1 MDDTMKMA
9 IGFVTGRP
17 NVCKVINNMYDQ
29 MLEQLKDLNP
39 NIKLTIFIL
48 FDLSYQMTTRVDFYS
63 VLPQVYKNIKIRY
76 ITPEDIEEEKKK
88 LIGRHGFTKKEV
100 DLILGHGHAKGRNT
114 LLYYAAKSKYDCLL
128 FWDDDEYPVA
138 CIKNDDNTITWKKQN
153 NISKHLEYIK
163 DSDITIGY
171 HCGYISPIPYIE
183 INKDI
188 NEDMFRKYIEAISND
203 IISWDSIKENFK
215 KNNGVTYADPEI
227 ADGKG
232 VYEIQKNGAGKWIAG
247 STLCLNLRHLD
258 KIPAFYNPPGAR
270 GEDTFFSTLLD
281 NSKVLR
287 VPLYHFHD
295 GFLKYQGIMK
305 QKYPSTLRKIKG
317 DESEIGTRFLK
328 ASKGWMKYKPLLLY
342 ISDKKNYKS
351 KIAETYEKLQDS
363 VPEINKLFPN
373 NNFNLLLD
381 EFKEYSENV
390 DKHYKEYLK
399 TNEVWNKIK
408 QNLNN

>member
-9 IGFVTGRP
+9 VGFVTGRP
-17 NVCKVINNMYDQ
+17 NVCKVINNMYDH

-48 FDLSYQMTTRVDFYS
+48 FDLSYQKTTRVDFYS
-63 VLPQVYKNIKIRY
+63 VLPQVYKNIKVRY

-88 LIGRHGFTKKEV
+88 LIGRYGFTKKEV
-100 DLILGHGHAKGRNT
+100 NFILGHGHAKGRNT
-114 LLYYAAKSKYDCLL
+114 LLYYAAKSKYDYLL

-138 CIKNDDNTITWKKQN
+138 CIKNEDNTITWKKQN
-153 NISKHLEYIK
+153 NISKHLEYIQ

-215 KNNGVTYADPEI
+215 KNNGVTYANPEI

-342 ISDKKNYKS
+342 ISDKKNYKA
-351 KIAETYEKLQDS
+351 KIAETYQKLQDS
-363 VPEINKLFPN
+363 VPEINKLFPD

-399 TNEVWNKIK
+399 TNEIWNKIK
-408 QNLNN
+408 ENF

>member
-9 IGFVTGRP
+9 VGFVTGRP
-17 NVCKVINNMYDQ
+17 NVCKVINNMYDH

-48 FDLSYQMTTRVDFYS
+48 FDLSYQKTTRVDFYS
-63 VLPQVYKNIKIRY
+63 VLPQVYKNIKVRY

-88 LIGRHGFTKKEV
+88 LIGRYGFTKKEV
-100 DLILGHGHAKGRNT
+100 NFILGHGHAKGRNT
-114 LLYYAAKSKYDCLL
+114 LLYYAAKSKYDYLL

-138 CIKNDDNTITWKKQN
+138 CIKNEDNTITWKKQN
-153 NISKHLEYIK
+153 NISKHLEYIQ

-215 KNNGVTYADPEI
+215 KNNGVTYANPEI

-342 ISDKKNYKS
+342 ISDKKNYKA
-351 KIAETYEKLQDS
+351 KIAETYQKLQDS
-363 VPEINKLFPN
+363 VPEINKLFPD

-390 DKHYKEYLK
+390 DRHYKEYLK
-399 TNEVWNKIK
+399 TNEIWNKIK
-408 QNLNN
+408 ENF